1 MNIDNTLFV
10 GKVLLHFP
18 RLASTNEY
26 AFKLLE
32 DQEVV
37 EGTVIS
43 TAEQFKGK
51 GQLGNTWQ
59 SVPNENIAMSV
70 VFHPHFLLPSQQFY
84 LNIAVTLAVQET
96 LATYTEGV
104 QIKWSND
111 ILINRKKVVGI
122 LIQNNLSTQ
131 KILNAVVGIGINANQ
146 QRFPAELEQA
156 SSLFLE
162 SGQKID
168 LEELMQI
175 LCKNLELRYLQL
187 KRRQYETL
195 RLAYFEHLFQY
206 QEWAWYVTTD
216 GTAVKGKIV
225 DVLETGQLVMQHNT
239 SKKVYN
245 LKEIQFLY

>member
-1 MNIDNTLFV
+1 MEIHNTLFV

-32 DQEVV
+32 KQTVV

-51 GQLGNTWQ
+51 GQLGNTWE
-59 SVPNENIAMSV
+59 STPNENIAMSV
-70 VFHPHFLLPSQQFY
+70 VFHPHFLLPTQQFY
-84 LNIAVTLAVQET
+84 LNIAVAIAVRET
-96 LATYTEGV
+96 LAAYTEGV

-111 ILINRKKVVGI
+111 ILINQKKVVGI
-122 LIQNNLSTQ
+122 LIQNNL
-131 KILNAVVGIGINANQ
+131 NAQQIQNSVVGIGINVNQ
-146 QRFPAELEQA
+146 QKFSPELEQA

-168 LEELMQI
+168 LEKLMQH

-187 KRRQYETL
+187 KRKHYEAL
-195 RLAYFEHLFQY
+195 RVDYFEHLFQY
-206 QEWAWYVTTD
+206 KEWAWYETLE
-216 GTAVKGKIV
+216 GIPVKGKIV

-239 SKKVYN
+239 SRRVYH
-245 LKEIQFLY
+245 LKEIRFLY